1 MANPKN
7 PSKPDPSQGP
17 TTTPTAVP
25 TLIPPPFEDLGMRPG
40 EEPFVPNSKGF
51 MASGPE
57 ATIMGRAGVQLTRE
71 DLDELHHAYAGS
83 TPMVPDQGGS
93 LDLNNIPPRED
104 PEVNKRRR
112 QLEAER
118 TNKEALRKMQE
129 TKLEDELLTGFQAS
143 TPETGAPL
151 KGNPANPA
159 GFFAAAADASIGANT
174 QGGIIP
180 TPLETPTYAPSQV
193 GDAARLLEAL
203 MVRVTKA
210 RSDGDFKMASEL
222 MGMAQGVLLS
232 NNLKRSQPKQERH
245 PALSKLLA
253 NLGLEKIKTADIEW
267 LGSTW
272 RFAPRPVPLDWWVGD
287 NMGTDA
293 MELNYSIIAAGL
305 VGLDGVPLYKI
316 YNLALNATYTLTVQ
330 EGKPP
335 QTISVPVYQKYC
347 ESCSGEVPLDADLCP
362 LCGALLD
369 IFDVPLDLRLRYAIH
384 TKRFLFEKLTLDNTH
399 LQHLVTLYRTT
410 LKDRRLDK
418 EELYPLLKLLPRPQE
433 EAQEDSLKR

>member
-1 MANPKN
+1 MTNPQN
-7 PSKPDPSQGP
+7 PRQPKPP
-17 TTTPTAVP
+17 TSPASIVGNQVP
-25 TLIPPPFEDLGMRPG
+25 TLIPPPFEDLGIKPD
-40 EEPFVPNSKGF
+40 EEPFIPNAKGF
-51 MASGPE
+51 MASGQE
-57 ATIMGRAGVQLTRE
+57 TTIMGRPGVQLTRE

-93 LDLNNIPPRED
+93 LDLNNSPPRED
-104 PEVNKRRR
+104 PEINKRHR

-118 TNKEALRKMQE
+118 ANKEALRKMQE

-143 TPETGAPL
+143 TPETGPL
-151 KGNPANPA
+151 KGKLANPA
-159 GFFAAAADASIGANT
+159 GFFDAADSQASTSGAAVAA
-174 QGGIIP
+174 
-180 TPLETPTYAPSQV
+180 TPLETPAYAPTQA

-210 RSDGDFKMASEL
+210 RSEGDFKMASEL

-245 PALSKLLA
+245 PALAKLLA

-305 VGLDGVPLYKI
+305 VGLDGVPLYKV
-316 YNLALNATYTLTVQ
+316 YNLALNATYTLTSH
-330 EGKPP
+330 EGALP

-347 ESCSGEVPLDADLCP
+347 ESCSGEVPLDAEVCP

-433 EAQEDSLKR
+433 EAQEDPSKK